1 MEVTVNNLE
10 NHQVELE
17 ITVPAEELGKA
28 YQAAYKKIVSKVNIP
43 GFRKGKAPLLIVE
56 KQYGVET
63 VLREAFDIV
72 APKAMSEALQQE
84 DMDLVTRPE
93 IDVVTLGSGT
103 LEKGKDVFFKATAT
117 KKPEVKLGEYKG
129 LKVEVTKDVG
139 DDNAIQ
145 EQLVRMLDRQAD
157 MVDAEEGAAVE
168 KDDFITLDFKGFV
181 DGEAFA
187 GGESK
192 DYPLQVGSNSF
203 IPGFEDQL
211 IGATIGNEIKVN
223 VKFPEEYHSEELK
236 GKDAVFE
243 CTVKSIKKKVL
254 PELNDDFAK
263 KASTFQTL
271 DELKADIKSNLEKSA
286 EAKAESAKREA
297 AIKQAADNAEVDVP
311 EVMVENRVSAMIQQ
325 MALSLQQQGMSLE
338 MYLQY
343 TNSDMAKLRENYK
356 ETAATN
362 VKVDLMLE
370 AVAKAEGIKVEAEDL
385 DEQVNAMAA
394 TYGATPAQ
402 VRQIIAEQ
410 GRLGELT
417 GSVLRSKTAKFM
429 VDSVAE

>member
-84 DMDLVTRPE
+84 NMDLVTRPE
-93 IDVVTLGSGT
+93 IDVVTL
-103 LEKGKDVFFKATAT
+103 EKGKDVVFKATAT

-129 LKVEVTKDVG
+129 LKVEVTKDVV

-417 GSVLRSKTAKFM
+417 GSVLRSKTAKFI

>member
-93 IDVVTLGSGT
+93 IDVVTL
-103 LEKGKDVFFKATAT
+103 EKGKDVVFKATAT

-129 LKVEVTKDVG
+129 LKVEVTKDVV

-168 KDDFITLDFKGFV
+168 KDDFITLDFKGLV

-243 CTVKSIKKKVL
+243 CIVKSIKKKVL

-417 GSVLRSKTAKFM
+417 GSVLRSKTAKFI

>member
-1 MEVTVNNLE
+1 MSTWTLKEKSTG
-10 NHQVELE
+10 ELE
-17 ITVPAEELGKA
+17 VVIEGEEWAKA
-28 YQAAYKKIVSKVNIP
+28 VEKAFNKLAKNVTIH
-43 GFRKGKAPLLIVE
+43 GFRKGCAPKALVE
-56 KQYGVET
+56 KQISMGERQAAAIDEHINEWLKRGLEETGVEPISQPSADIRDLSTEKAVLVYTFQVMPEVT
-63 VLREAFDIV
+63 VTDYRGLHYAMAETSVSDEEVTAELDRMRKQYADMEEKEGTAENGDIVNINYEGFKGEEAFEGG
-72 APKAMSEALQQE
+72 KA
-84 DMDLVTRPE
+84 DNYDL
-93 IDVVTLGSGT
+93 TLGSG
-103 LEKGKDVFFKATAT
+103 
-117 KKPEVKLGEYKG
+117 
-129 LKVEVTKDVG
+129 
-139 DDNAIQ
+139 
-145 EQLVRMLDRQAD
+145 
-157 MVDAEEGAAVE
+157 
-168 KDDFITLDFKGFV
+168 
-181 DGEAFA
+181 
-187 GGESK
+187 
-192 DYPLQVGSNSF
+192 SF

-311 EVMVENRVSAMIQQ
+311 EVMVENRVNAMIQQ

-417 GSVLRSKTAKFM
+417 GSVLRSKTAKFI

>member
-93 IDVVTLGSGT
+93 IDVVTL
-103 LEKGKDVFFKATAT
+103 EKGKDVVFKDTAT

-129 LKVEVTKDVG
+129 LKVEVTKYVV

-311 EVMVENRVSAMIQQ
+311 EVMVENRVNAMIQQ

-417 GSVLRSKTAKFM
+417 GSVLRSKTAKFI

>member
-1 MEVTVNNLE
+1 
-10 NHQVELE
+10 
-17 ITVPAEELGKA
+17 
-28 YQAAYKKIVSKVNIP
+28 
-43 GFRKGKAPLLIVE
+43 
-56 KQYGVET
+56 
-63 VLREAFDIV
+63 
-72 APKAMSEALQQE
+72 
-84 DMDLVTRPE
+84 
-93 IDVVTLGSGT
+93 
-103 LEKGKDVFFKATAT
+103 
-117 KKPEVKLGEYKG
+117 
-129 LKVEVTKDVG
+129 
-139 DDNAIQ
+139 
-145 EQLVRMLDRQAD
+145 MLDRQAD

-311 EVMVENRVSAMIQQ
+311 EVMVENRVNAMIQQ

-417 GSVLRSKTAKFM
+417 GSVLRSKTAKFI

>member
-1 MEVTVNNLE
+1 MLY
-10 NHQVELE
+10 LS
-17 ITVPAEELGKA
+17 A
-28 YQAAYKKIVSKVNIP
+28 
-43 GFRKGKAPLLIVE
+43 LL
-56 KQYGVET
+56 
-63 VLREAFDIV
+63 RA
-72 APKAMSEALQQE
+72 
-84 DMDLVTRPE
+84 
-93 IDVVTLGSGT
+93 
-103 LEKGKDVFFKATAT
+103 
-117 KKPEVKLGEYKG
+117 
-129 LKVEVTKDVG
+129 
-139 DDNAIQ
+139 
-145 EQLVRMLDRQAD
+145 
-157 MVDAEEGAAVE
+157 
-168 KDDFITLDFKGFV
+168 
-181 DGEAFA
+181 
-187 GGESK
+187 
-192 DYPLQVGSNSF
+192 
-203 IPGFEDQL
+203 
-211 IGATIGNEIKVN
+211 
-223 VKFPEEYHSEELK
+223 
-236 GKDAVFE
+236 
-243 CTVKSIKKKVL
+243 KKKVL

-311 EVMVENRVSAMIQQ
+311 EVMVENRVNAMIQQ

-417 GSVLRSKTAKFM
+417 GSVLRSKTAKFI

>member
-93 IDVVTLGSGT
+93 IDVVTL
-103 LEKGKDVFFKATAT
+103 EKGKDVVFKATAT

-129 LKVEVTKDVG
+129 LKVEVTKDVV

-243 CTVKSIKKKVL
+243 CIVKSIKKKVL

-417 GSVLRSKTAKFM
+417 GSVLRSKTAKFI

>member
-93 IDVVTLGSGT
+93 IDVVTL
-103 LEKGKDVFFKATAT
+103 EKGKDVVFKATAT

-129 LKVEVTKDVG
+129 LKVEVTKDVV

-311 EVMVENRVSAMIQQ
+311 EVMVENRVNAMIQQ

-417 GSVLRSKTAKFM
+417 GSVLRSKTAKFI

>member
-93 IDVVTLGSGT
+93 IDVVTL
-103 LEKGKDVFFKATAT
+103 EKGKDVVFKATAT

-129 LKVEVTKDVG
+129 LKVEVTKDVV

-168 KDDFITLDFKGFV
+168 KDDFITLDFNGFV

-417 GSVLRSKTAKFM
+417 GSVLRSKTAKFI

>member
-93 IDVVTLGSGT
+93 IDVVTL
-103 LEKGKDVFFKATAT
+103 EKGKDVVFKATAT

-129 LKVEVTKDVG
+129 LKVEVTKDVV

-236 GKDAVFE
+236 GKDAVFV

-417 GSVLRSKTAKFM
+417 GSVLRSKTAKFI

>member
-28 YQAAYKKIVSKVNIP
+28 YHAAYKKIVSKVNIP

-93 IDVVTLGSGT
+93 IDVVTL
-103 LEKGKDVFFKATAT
+103 EKGKDVVFKATAT

-129 LKVEVTKDVG
+129 LKVEVTKDVV

-311 EVMVENRVSAMIQQ
+311 EVMVENRVNAMIQQ

-417 GSVLRSKTAKFM
+417 GSVLRSKTAKFI

>member
-93 IDVVTLGSGT
+93 IDVVTL
-103 LEKGKDVFFKATAT
+103 EKGKDVVFKATAT

-129 LKVEVTKDVG
+129 LKVEVTKDVV

-211 IGATIGNEIKVN
+211 IGATIGNDIKVN

-417 GSVLRSKTAKFM
+417 GSVLRSKTAKFI

>member
-93 IDVVTLGSGT
+93 IGVVT
-103 LEKGKDVFFKATAT
+103 LEKGKDVVFKATAT

-129 LKVEVTKDVG
+129 LKVEVTKDVV

-311 EVMVENRVSAMIQQ
+311 EVMVENRVNAMIQQ

-417 GSVLRSKTAKFM
+417 GSVLRSKTAKFI

>member
-93 IDVVTLGSGT
+93 IDVVTL
-103 LEKGKDVFFKATAT
+103 EKGKDVVFKATAT

-129 LKVEVTKDVG
+129 LKVEVTKDVV

-417 GSVLRSKTAKFM
+417 GSVLRSKTAKFI

>member
-93 IDVVTLGSGT
+93 IDVVTL
-103 LEKGKDVFFKATAT
+103 EKGKDVVFKATAT

-129 LKVEVTKDVG
+129 LKVEVTKDVV

-254 PELNDDFAK
+254 PELNDEFAK

-417 GSVLRSKTAKFM
+417 GSVLRSKTAKFI